1 MWSKL
6 KKNHPWLYE
15 AEEWAVLGLSMGAFA
30 IALTVKNELSAQVRE
45 EGLA

>member
-15 AEEWAVLGLSMGAFA
+15 AEEWAVLGLSAGAFA
-30 IALTVKNELSAQVRE
+30 IALTLYLGR
-45 EGLA
+45 